1 MSPVPRV
8 VEVLGGRG
16 DGLEPEMVLGVGI
29 VLGGSREANGDE
41 NWLRFMV
48 DGVWG
53 VKGRQVM

>member
-1 MSPVPRV
+1 M
-8 VEVLGGRG
+8 LGGRG
-16 DGLEPEMVLGVGI
+16 DGLEPEMVLGVGM

-53 VKGRQVM
+53 VKGRQVV